1 MNFSLR
7 CLPESS
13 GKAMKKLFLIMR
25 ITGFLI
31 FILTFSVSA
40 SVWSQSTKMN
50 VKVENSTLQELFS
63 QIENKSNYR
72 FFYNNEDVDVSRKVT
87 VKMDNKSIGEILQ
100 AAFIDLPYSYKEVN
114 DNLILVEKVNSSRG
128 TYSSQFKQQQQQA
141 VSGKV
146 TDKDGMP
153 LPGVSIVVK
162 GTTQG
167 TVTNFDG
174 EYTLTNV
181 PENTTLQFS
190 FVGMKTQEV
199 VVNDQT
205 KINVTLEDE
214 TIGLQ
219 EVVAIGYGTMRKQD
233 VTGSI
238 SKTEGAEMTKSQ
250 NFSALDNL
258 RGKASGVNIYSNS
271 GQPGAYQSRVVIRG
285 LSTINSSSDPL
296 YVVDGVVME
305 NFGLMNPN
313 DIESVE
319 VLKDASAAAIYG
331 ARGANGVILV
341 TTKRGKKDGKG
352 TSISYQ
358 GSTSVST
365 VARYMDVLNAQE
377 WTDAFMKGLANENTY
392 MGHDWSL
399 DRTDWFTDRNYFD
412 ENGNPL
418 YDTDWQ
424 KEATRTAFSHNHQLN
439 IQQAKDNS
447 STGAFLNYTDQQGV
461 VNNTFSKR
469 LNAKISFDADPTEW
483 LTTGVNLMVNHS
495 WSRYTP
501 ETGGGQD
508 ARRTMIEML
517 PWLPVRDAEGNYT
530 TSSSSSMADTFG
542 FEGMS
547 NPAMILDLQKR
558 MNYNT
563 QIFGNAALTFHLFD
577 GVDLKTQFGVD
588 KHDKTYRGYSSI
600 LLNNISM
607 PNGWAEISHTNTLYW
622 QEETY
627 LTYKKVIGAHRL
639 NAMAG
644 LSWQERTYNYD
655 KSRTEGFSDDFFEWN
670 NMGAGTTPSAPESD
684 FNSWAMNSYFLRL
697 AYTYQ
702 DKYSVTMTGRY
713 DGSSR
718 FGENNKYAFFP
729 SAGLAWNISQ
739 EDFMKDNRV
748 INILKLHTSYGL
760 TGNSEVDPYKSLASV
775 SSGTLLLNG
784 SRSPYSYISSIA
796 NPDLKWEKTA
806 QWDIGFNLGIL
817 ENRLNF
823 DVSYYYKKTKDLLL
837 DCPVPTSS
845 GYSSI
850 FKNIGSVQNQGLDF
864 MARITP
870 IRTSDFNWDATLN
883 LNYNKNEIL
892 HLGEND
898 EDIEMNGW
906 VGGSESIL
914 RVGENLSSFYGYRR
928 LGVYTIEDYETGNG
942 TITKDQVGRAKRTN
956 EKEIIGKGMPDWTGS
971 FINNFSYKNF
981 DLTVDL
987 QFVWGVETMQQFY
1000 HSTYDRFGITNGLSN
1015 ILYDA
1020 YDGTNPN
1027 TMEQAIYLTN
1037 SGHAGQ
1043 NTTVD
1048 SGWIADGSYLRANL
1062 IQFGYNFTDRQ
1073 CQAIGFSALR
1083 IYANVNNAFLICSSD
1098 FNGYDPEATSQ
1109 GTNKF
1114 GQNMTFFSYPRARTW
1129 TLGINVTF

>member
-928 LGVYTIEDYETGNG
+928 LGVYTIEDYEAGN
-942 TITKDQVGRAKRTN
+942 ITKDQVGRAKRTN